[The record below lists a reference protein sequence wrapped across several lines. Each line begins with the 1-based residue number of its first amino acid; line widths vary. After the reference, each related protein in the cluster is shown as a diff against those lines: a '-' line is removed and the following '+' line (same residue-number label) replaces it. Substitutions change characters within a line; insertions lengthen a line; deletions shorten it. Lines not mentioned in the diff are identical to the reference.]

1 VDHRSRRPFITPAH
15 PAVRR
20 RIAFTLIELLV
31 VIAIIAVLI
40 GLLLPAVQKVREAA
54 NRTVCSNNLKQIGLA
69 FLNGTTTL
77 TGGVLPGG
85 GSELK
90 PPTFT
95 PSGVPAQGKDQLGGW
110 GYQILPY
117 LDAEVVYRG
126 GNAATNRDRAR
137 LVVAAKHA
145 VYFCPTRRDPV
156 VKQYASPPC
165 PGSWLADLGYS
176 TSDTAPAAQCDYA
189 ASNRNQTGL
198 VRPVHDPNYPVRL
211 SAVRGGL
218 SNKLLVA
225 EKQLN
230 LTKLYVNHIN
240 DNQGYAVGF
249 DEDTMRN
256 TDQPPAPDYYGS
268 TAYGDNDGYR
278 FGSSHIGGFQAVM
291 GDGSVRSIS
300 YSIDPAVFNQIGDIR
315 ARTALPLGD

>member
-1 VDHRSRRPFITPAH
+1 VTRSSRRRT
-15 PAVRR
+15 
-20 RIAFTLIELLV
+20 AFTLIELLV
-31 VIAIIAVLI
+31 VIAIIGVLI
-40 GLLLPAVQKVREAA
+40 GLLLPAVQRVREAA
-54 NRTVCSNNLKQIGLA
+54 NRTVCRNNLKQIGLA
-69 FLNGTTTL
+69 FLNGATTL
-77 TGGVLPGG
+77 TGGAFPGG

-95 PSGVPAQGKDQLGGW
+95 ATGLPATGKAQLGGW

-126 GNAATNRDRAR
+126 GGAAQNRDRAR
-137 LVVAAKHA
+137 LVVSVTHA
-145 VYFCPTRRDPV
+145 VYFCPTRREPV

-165 PGSWLADLGYS
+165 PGSWLTDLGYS
-176 TSDTAPAAQCDYA
+176 TGGTTRTAQCDYA

-198 VRPVHDPNYPVRL
+198 VRPVHDPAFPVRI
-211 SAVRGGL
+211 SAVLGGL

-230 LTKLYVNHIN
+230 LTKMYVNHIN

-249 DEDTMRN
+249 DEDTVRN
-256 TDQPPAPDYYGS
+256 SDNAPAPDYYGS
-268 TAYGDNDGYR
+268 DAYEDNDGYR
-278 FGSSHIGGFQAVM
+278 FGGSHVAGFQAVL

-300 YSIDPAVFNQIGDIR
+300 YSINPTLFNQLGDIR
-315 ARTALPLGD
+315 ARSIGLPDD